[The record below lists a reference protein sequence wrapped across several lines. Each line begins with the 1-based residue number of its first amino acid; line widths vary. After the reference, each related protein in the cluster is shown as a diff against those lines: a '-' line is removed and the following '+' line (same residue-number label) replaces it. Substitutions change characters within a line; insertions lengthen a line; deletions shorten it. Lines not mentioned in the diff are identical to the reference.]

1 MSQPENWLIQE
12 DTICFADRA
21 ARLDWIAEI
30 MPPAKYLTFP
40 GGFMAKYRF
49 EEARYCFV
57 YGQFLAVIVL
67 GLAFLEKTLASWFFM
82 AGRNDLERAS
92 ISRLLREARN
102 EVWLMEDE
110 YEKLERIRLAR
121 NPVAHFR
128 APLAEDS
135 IEFRALGKDD
145 HPYSVIEQ
153 DARDVIEAVMH
164 MLGRNAV

>member
-1 MSQPENWLIQE
+1 MSQSENWLIQE
-12 DTICFADRA
+12 DKVCLADRT
-21 ARLDWIAEI
+21 ARLDWMAEI
-30 MPPAKYLTFP
+30 MPAAEYLTFP
-40 GGFMAKYRF
+40 GGFMAKYLF
-49 EEARYCFV
+49 EEVRYCFV
-57 YGQFLAVIVL
+57 YGQFLAVIIL

-102 EVWLMEDE
+102 EAWLMEDE

-128 APLAEDS
+128 APLSDDS
-135 IEFRALGKDD
+135 IEFRALDKED

>member
-1 MSQPENWLIQE
+1 MSQSEDWLIQE
-12 DTICFADRA
+12 DMVCFADRA
-21 ARLDWIAEI
+21 ARLDWIAAI
-30 MPPAKYLTFP
+30 MPTAEYLTFP
-40 GGFMAKYRF
+40 SGLMAKYLF

-67 GLAFLEKTLASWFFM
+67 GLAFLEKTLASRFFM

-92 ISRLLREARN
+92 ISRLLHEARN
-102 EVWLMEDE
+102 KAWLTEDE

-135 IEFRALGKDD
+135 IEFRALGKEN

-153 DARDVIEAVMH
+153 DSRDVIEAVMH